1 MQHLKASVLHKDN
14 DMLIIN
20 KPAGLP
26 VQGGDAIR
34 VSLDSL
40 LPQLSFGSAER
51 PRCLPTSWVHILDS
65 RSHCPFGSCM
75 DLRSNASISRDVT

>member
-1 MQHLKASVLHKDN
+1 MLEDALMQHLRANVLHTDR

-40 LPQLSFGSAER
+40 LPQLSFGSSER
-51 PRCLPTSWVHILDS
+51 PR
-65 RSHCPFGSCM
+65 
-75 DLRSNASISRDVT
+75 

>member
-1 MQHLKASVLHKDN
+1 MQHLRANVLHTDR

-40 LPQLSFGSAER
+40 LPQLSFGSSER
-51 PRCLPTSWVHILDS
+51 PR
-65 RSHCPFGSCM
+65 
-75 DLRSNASISRDVT
+75 

>member
-1 MQHLKASVLHKDN
+1 MPSFADLRTEMLEEALMQHLRANVLHKDR

-40 LPQLSFGSAER
+40 LPQLAFGCAER
-51 PRCLPTSWVHILDS
+51 PR
-65 RSHCPFGSCM
+65 
-75 DLRSNASISRDVT
+75 

>member
-1 MQHLKASVLHKDN
+1 MQHLKANVLHKDR
-14 DMLIIN
+14 DMLIIS

-51 PRCLPTSWVHILDS
+51 PRCLPTAYCHMLGLC
-65 RSHCPFGSCM
+65 SHCPFGSCLV
-75 DLRSNASISRDVT
+75 LRSNAA